1 MASRLSKSSTKKQL
15 RYKIWPTLYDG
26 SHSDRTYEV
35 TVSSEKELP
44 KEKWKHELLQ
54 N

>member
-1 MASRLSKSSTKKQL
+1 MAKQIKKEL

-26 SHSDRTYEV
+26 SHSDHTYEV
-35 TVSSEKELP
+35 TVSSIKELP
-44 KEKWKHELLQ
+44 ERMWKSELI